1 MSFNMP
7 KHFSDLK
14 GKRIGIIGL
23 GETGSALARKLLSW
37 GAEVIAVDA
46 KPLEQLKRRDE
57 VEKLSRDGLKVI
69 AGKDEAEELYDCDMV
84 VISPGVR
91 PDKPFILSLRRN
103 GVTVTGEV
111 ELAYALCRARIMAI
125 TGTNGKTTT
134 TTLAHHILS
143 HCKMNAF
150 LVGNIGEPA
159 ISVVDL
165 ADENSWLVMEVSSF
179 QLMTC
184 ENFRPNIGVITNI
197 AEDHLNWH
205 KSIEEYLSA
214 KAKLIEK
221 QRSEDFSVLNIDDG
235 GVKKVLDVGGGTR
248 VFFGFNNMTAHVA
261 PDGEEVIARIP
272 HLGLDKVSL
281 FNLSDLKLPGKHN
294 LLNAMAASTAALL
307 AGAPAD
313 CIREAISSFKGVPHR
328 LELVGEF
335 NGVRFINDSAATTP
349 HATLHA
355 LLSVN
360 SPVIWIGGGLSK
372 NLNFGLLVDAL
383 KEKVKTA
390 VLIGY
395 SKGELSSILKALNV
409 PFEVAET
416 LREAVRSAMRTAKRG
431 DTVLFSPACAS
442 FDMFEDYKQRGEQF
456 KAIVMELVCGGELQ

>member
-7 KHFSDLK
+7 KHFSELK
-14 GKRIGIIGL
+14 GKRIGIVGL

-46 KPLEQLKRRDE
+46 KPLEQLKKRE
-57 VEKLSRDGLKVI
+57 EIEKLSRSGLKVI
-69 AGKDEAEELYDCDMV
+69 TGKDEAEELYKCDMV

-103 GVTVTGEV
+103 GVKVTGEV
-111 ELAYALCRARIMAI
+111 ELAYALCKGRIIAI

-134 TTLAHHILS
+134 TTLTHHILS
-143 HCKMNAF
+143 HCKINAF

-159 ISVVDL
+159 ISIVDL
-165 ADENSWLVMEVSSF
+165 TDENTWLVMEVSSF

-184 ENFRPNIGVITNI
+184 ENFRPHIGVITNI
-197 AEDHLNWH
+197 AEDHLDWH
-205 KSIEEYLSA
+205 TSADEYLLA
-214 KAKLIEK
+214 KAKMIEK
-221 QRSEDFSVLNIDDG
+221 QQDEDFSVLNIDDD
-235 GVKKVLDVGGGTR
+235 GVQKVLGVGKGKR
-248 VFFGFNNMTAHVA
+248 VFFGFNNTIAHVA
-261 PDGEEVIARIP
+261 PDGEEIVARIP
-272 HLGLDKVSL
+272 YVGLDKVSL
-281 FNLSDLKLPGKHN
+281 FNLSDFKMPGKHN

-307 AGAPAD
+307 VGAPAD
-313 CIREAISSFKGVPHR
+313 GIREAISSFKGVPHR
-328 LELVGEF
+328 LELIGEF

-360 SPVIWIGGGLSK
+360 PPVIWIGGGLSK
-372 NLNFGLLVDAL
+372 NLNFGLLTEAL
-383 KEKVKTA
+383 RERVKRA
-390 VLIGY
+390 ILIGL
-395 SKGELSSILKALNV
+395 SKDELCCVLKALNI

-416 LREAVRSAMRTAKRG
+416 LSEAVMSALRTAKPG

-442 FDMFEDYKQRGEQF
+442 LDMFEDYKQRGEQF
-456 KAIVMELVCGGELQ
+456 KAIVAELVCSGEL